1 MRYEYSLIKVATKI
15 AFPLKAWF
23 SYADLESAQSSG
35 DLRAPNEAGWKTV
48 VMIPDHI
55 SFGYRSVSLYMIGYA

>member
-1 MRYEYSLIKVATKI
+1 MRYEHSLMEAATEI

-35 DLRAPNEAGWKTV
+35 DLRAPNEARWKTV
-48 VMIPDHI
+48 VMILDHI
-55 SFGYRSVSLYMIGYA
+55 SFGYRSASL